1 MGDHFHHKIMFFRG
15 SFLAQKGS
23 QPSRNP
29 PGPKPEIQGSKNG
42 LQGQKY
48 QICVPKN
55 HAESTSRY
63 SKRSHMLQV
72 MAQNH
77 FGLGAPK
84 VGGNVSADKTSV
96 VSADKTS
103 VVSAD
108 KTSVV
113 SADKT
118 SVVSQDIP
126 PTFSTEASRPPLCGQ
141 CLGDVLGDR
150 RCLVC

>member
-1 MGDHFHHKIMFFRG
+1 MGNHFLHKFMFSGPPFLPQKGPRPSRSPRG
-15 SFLAQKGS
+15 SKF
-23 QPSRNP
+23 
-29 PGPKPEIQGSKNG
+29 EIRGR
-42 LQGQKY
+42 KY

-72 MAQNH
+72 TAENH

-113 SADKT
+113 SLCQPTSPKASSSTFPPQGRPRSGHKT
-118 SVVSQDIP
+118 Q
-126 PTFSTEASRPPLCGQ
+126 LCKHNSCGPNF
-141 CLGDVLGDR
+141 
-150 RCLVC
+150 